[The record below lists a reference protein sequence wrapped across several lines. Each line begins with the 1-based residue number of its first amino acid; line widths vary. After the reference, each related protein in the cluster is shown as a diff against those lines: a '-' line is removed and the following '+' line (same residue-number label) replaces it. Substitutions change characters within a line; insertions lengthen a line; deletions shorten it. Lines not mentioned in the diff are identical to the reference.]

1 MLWLHTRTFAYFSA
15 YFSSLKGHGCLAAS
29 PTIGMDTPV
38 RSSLQVESKDST
50 TLKRKLHYVDGANT
64 SEGITSC
71 DARYTE
77 METSGLVSVMATDL
91 PDVQSVEPLFVSLSD
106 SRIRFRVLVTIN
118 PLGHL
123 RKSSL
128 R

>member
-1 MLWLHTRTFAYFSA
+1 MLWLHTRTSAYFSA
-15 YFSSLKGHGCLAAS
+15 YFSSLKGHGCLSAS

-77 METSGLVSVMATDL
+77 METSGLAFPFFGTIDDRSGFA
-91 PDVQSVEPLFVSLSD
+91 SLSD
-106 SRIRFRVLVTIN
+106 SRIRFRVLVAIN
-118 PLGHL
+118 TLGHL

>member
-1 MLWLHTRTFAYFSA
+1 M
-15 YFSSLKGHGCLAAS
+15 KGHGCLAAS

-77 METSGLVSVMATDL
+77 METSGLVSVMAADL
-91 PDVQSVEPLFVSLSD
+91 PDVQSVEPLFASLSD
-106 SRIRFRVLVTIN
+106 SRIRFRVLVAPLILKDTYGNPRSAKAHSATLIN
-118 PLGHL
+118 QKP
-123 RKSSL
+123 
-128 R
+128 